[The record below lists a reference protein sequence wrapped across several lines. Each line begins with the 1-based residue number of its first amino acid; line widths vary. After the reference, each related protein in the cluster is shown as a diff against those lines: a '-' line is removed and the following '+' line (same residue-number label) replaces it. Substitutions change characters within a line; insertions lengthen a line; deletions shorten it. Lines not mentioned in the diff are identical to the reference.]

1 MKQIKIH
8 MKDRKVVEI
17 PEANLSTFKRIFHNQ
32 IDFIEEDEQM
42 PIISKPVI
50 QEIKKP
56 VVVPVVVDNEPSLD
70 TLTKTQ
76 LQKKAK
82 ELNIEIKAA
91 DTKDVLIAKI
101 NSI

>member
-1 MKQIKIH
+1 MEMIKIH

-17 PEANLSTFKRIFHNQ
+17 PTANLSTFKRIFHNQ
-32 IDFIEEDEQM
+32 IDFIEEDESL

-56 VVVPVVVDNEPSLD
+56 VVQSVVSAPSLD
-70 TLTKTQ
+70 TLTKKE
-76 LQKKAK
+76 LQTKAK
-82 ELNIEIKAA
+82 ELGIEVKAV
-91 DTKDVLIAKI
+91 DTKDALISKI